1 MTDKLPPEPS
11 PWLVFTTAEVANIM
25 KVSPPTVRAWNERG
39 ELEALKGVLPLRF
52 SSIELYNFINRKPK

>member
-11 PWLVFTTAEVANIM
+11 PWLLFTTAEVAKIM
-25 KVSPPTVRAWNERG
+25 KVSPPTVRAWNDRG

-52 SSIELYNFINRKPK
+52 PSIELYNFINRKPK